1 LTSFFSLPP
10 KEEKLK
16 NHECNNKHHFFFPII
31 FFTVTTIMM
40 RFFIS
45 TLLLLLSSID
55 FSVIALAFA
64 PPPRRQ
70 SNIVAAV
77 LRRTQSLRP
86 LYYLENIETEEDA
99 KYVMAKARDCAF
111 SDSCGVQEAQVYL
124 HQVLHVQSGC
134 VTGTLSGHDLCDN
147 QMEAAGIVA
156 HLREKVAHPTT
167 NTAWASTI
175 PM

>member
-1 LTSFFSLPP
+1 M
-10 KEEKLK
+10 
-16 NHECNNKHHFFFPII
+16 HHFFFPII
-31 FFTVTTIMM
+31 FFTVTITIMM
-40 RFFIS
+40 RSFIS

-55 FSVIALAFA
+55 FSVVVAALAFA

-70 SNIVAAV
+70 SNRVAAV
-77 LRRTQSLRP
+77 LRRKQSLRP

-111 SDSCGVQEAQVYL
+111 SDSCSVHEAQVYL
-124 HQVLHVQSGC
+124 NQVLHVQSGC

-147 QMEAAGIVA
+147 QMEAAAIVA
-156 HLREKVAHPTT
+156 HLREKVAHPTS
-167 NTAWASTI
+167 TATPTPTTTWAFAT